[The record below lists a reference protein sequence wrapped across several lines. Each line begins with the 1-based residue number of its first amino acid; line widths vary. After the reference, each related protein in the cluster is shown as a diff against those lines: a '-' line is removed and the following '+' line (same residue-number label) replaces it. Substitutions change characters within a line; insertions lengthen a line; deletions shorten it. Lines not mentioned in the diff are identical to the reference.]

1 MKPHSAAAV
10 LGVCTLLGAC
20 AQVQWTKAG
29 ASPDAVAR
37 DLDECREVAM
47 RQSPPACL
55 APALTQ
61 GVNPAF
67 GPMPGSP
74 AASESS
80 TRFVEEQQDVRQCM
94 VKRGYTLQREN

>member
-1 MKPHSAAAV
+1 MKPHSAAA
-10 LGVCTLLGAC
+10 LLGSFALLAAC
-20 AQVQWTKAG
+20 AQTQWTKAG
-29 ASPDAVAR
+29 VSPDVVAR

-47 RQSPPACL
+47 RQTPPPGL

-74 AASESS
+74 AATESS

-94 VKRGYTLQREN
+94 VKRGY